1 MGISYAIKLPFIVS
15 FAPLVGHLF
24 DLSGGYRLPFLLT
37 ACILAVSCLFF
48 VLMIF
53 AVRRPN
59 KLSRATRI
67 TSVVKDHS

>member
-1 MGISYAIKLPFIVS
+1 MGISYAVKLPFIFT

-37 ACILAVSCLFF
+37 TGILTVACLFF

-53 AVRRPN
+53 AVRGPN
-59 KLSRATRI
+59 KLLHATAI
-67 TSVVKDHS
+67 S